1 MAFCSESPRIVE
13 DVAARS
19 RSLFEQRRESF
30 DGGENVFDRRQKFFD
45 ISQPLVEQSQE
56 FFDTSQHFNLPDSN
70 VFDISQYAIDPRVSG
85 FDLSRNVVARD
96 RQGHGRV
103 CCAFDKINQLLVKRV
118 YRATPLFEADARTVH
133 GYPK

>member
-19 RSLFEQRRESF
+19 RSLFEQRRE
-30 DGGENVFDRRQKFFD
+30 FFD
-45 ISQPLVEQSQE
+45 PSGNAFGCSEKLFDTSQYLVEQSQE

-85 FDLSRNVVARD
+85 NGRGAARA
-96 RQGHGRV
+96 G
-103 CCAFDKINQLLVKRV
+103 I
-118 YRATPLFEADARTVH
+118 ATN
-133 GYPK
+133 GC